1 MCGRYTLKTD
11 RSKIEQ
17 LFDVDDLPD
26 FQPRYNIAPTQDCL
40 IVRSGSSSGNRSA
53 AWLHWGLIPS
63 WTKDSSESHGWINA
77 RSETAASKPSFR
89 NAFKS
94 RRCLVLAD
102 GFYEWNRMGSAKMPY
117 HFTVNHGA
125 PFAMAGLWERWQPP
139 GAGEDGIMET
149 FTILTTTANEI
160 LAQHHDRMPVII
172 DPEFYEDW
180 LNPLLV
186 DADSVQRMVHP
197 YPSRHMLAR
206 AVNPR
211 VNNIHFDDPQCLEP
225 PPDTIGQQSSPKY
238 PASNAGQEQ
247 LDFGLGD

>member
-1 MCGRYTLKTD
+1 MCGRYTLKTN

-17 LFDVDDLPD
+17 QFDVDDLQD

-40 IVRSGSSSGNRSA
+40 IVRSGNPSGDRSA

-63 WTKDSSESHGWINA
+63 WTKDSSQSHGWINA

-89 NAFKS
+89 SAFKS
-94 RRCLVLAD
+94 RRCLVVAD

-117 HFTVNHGA
+117 HFTVNHSS

-139 GAGEDGIMET
+139 GTDEDGIMET
-149 FTILTTTANEI
+149 FTILTTTANET

-172 DPEFYEDW
+172 DPEFYDDW
-180 LNPLLV
+180 LNPFLV
-186 DADSVQRMVHP
+186 DAESVKRLIHP

-211 VNNIHFDDPQCLEP
+211 VNNIHFDGPECLEP
-225 PPDTIGQQSSPKY
+225 PPDTIGKRRSEKSETTSS
-238 PASNAGQEQ
+238 GEEQ
-247 LDFGLGD
+247 LDFNLSN